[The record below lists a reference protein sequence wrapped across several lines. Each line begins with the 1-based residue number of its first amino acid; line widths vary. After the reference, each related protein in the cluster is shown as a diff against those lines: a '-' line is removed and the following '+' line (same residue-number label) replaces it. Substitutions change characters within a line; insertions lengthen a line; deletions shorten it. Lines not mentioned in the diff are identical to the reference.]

1 MYRVSLGK
9 NTSECLQT
17 GYFKIKPVCRQV
29 CACSINQLY
38 LTLCDPMDYSWPGS
52 SVHGIFQTRILE
64 RAAISFQTRQ
74 SLKSLAKTL
83 YVPSSDVEDTTSQPS
98 WSKYKTEYKMFLQYQ
113 VPLAQIYFNRHGD
126 WSQAVKVKCKG
137 ESLSHVQLGDPM
149 DWGTPRLLCPW
160 DSPGKNTGVGSH
172 SLL

>member
-1 MYRVSLGK
+1 MCCVSLGK

-29 CACSINQLY
+29 HACSVDQSC

-64 RAAISFQTRQ
+64 WVAISYQTRQ
-74 SLKSLAKTL
+74 SLKSLAKTSC
-83 YVPSSDVEDTTSQPS
+83 VPSSDVEDTTSQAS
-98 WSKYKTEYKMFLQYQ
+98 WSKYKTECKMFLLYQ
-113 VPLAQIYFNRHGD
+113 VPLAQIFFNMHGD
-126 WSQAVKVKCKG
+126 WSQTVKVKWKC
-137 ESLSHVQLGDPM
+137 ESLRHVQLGDSI
-149 DWGTPRLLCPW
+149 DYITPRLLCPW
-160 DSPGKNTGVGSH
+160 DSPGKNTGVDSL